1 MEDAK
6 EGAYSYTVT
15 SVPRRLYTDPISTP
29 MIPPPIIAIDLGIAG
44 KESASVDVI
53 ICFPSRVIKGRFAGS
68 EPVAMITFSAPYWVD
83 VFP

>member
-6 EGAYSYTVT
+6 EGAYSYTDLAA
-15 SVPRRLYTDPISTP
+15 RRLYTDPISTP

-68 EPVAMITFSAPYWVD
+68 EPVEG
-83 VFP
+83 